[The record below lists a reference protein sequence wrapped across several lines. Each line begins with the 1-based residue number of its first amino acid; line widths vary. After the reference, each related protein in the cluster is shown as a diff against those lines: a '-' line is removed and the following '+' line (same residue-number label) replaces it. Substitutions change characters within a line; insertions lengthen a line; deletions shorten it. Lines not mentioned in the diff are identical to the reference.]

1 MTFAFRFRTWRPL
14 AATLLASAFLLG
26 CIELPSSS
34 GITRRTPGDDAY
46 TWVLLIGNSHSY
58 VNGLPALLE
67 AVCEQAGFPDVRV
80 DIVAAPG
87 YSLED
92 HWALGD
98 AQRALRNYDWE
109 FVAMQQG
116 PSSLPE
122 NQIHLREWSG
132 RYATLIRDA
141 GGVPLMYQVWPQL
154 ARRQDAANVRT
165 SYTLAAAAID
175 GLLAPAGDAFTLAME
190 TEIDWM
196 VYASDGTHASTFG
209 TYLAALTIGARIVGF
224 DPLALPPTIPGVGA
238 QESTV
243 RLLQE
248 AAAAALARNA
258 AYP

>member
-1 MTFAFRFRTWRPL
+1 MTLASRFRPWRPF
-14 AATLLASAFLLG
+14 AATLLASALLLG
-26 CIELPSSS
+26 CIEPPSSS
-34 GITRRTPGDDAY
+34 GVTRRSPGDDAY

-58 VNGLPALLE
+58 VNDMPALIE
-67 AVCEQAGFPDVRV
+67 AVCDLAGFPDVRV
-80 DIVAAPG
+80 DIVAGPG
-87 YSLED
+87 FSLED

-98 AQRALRNYDWE
+98 AQRALRNYTWD
-109 FVAMQQG
+109 FVALQQG

-122 NQIHLREWSG
+122 NQLHLREWSI
-132 RYATLIRDA
+132 RYAELIRDA
-141 GGVPLMYQVWPQL
+141 EGIPLMYQVWPQL

-175 GLLAPAGDAFTLAME
+175 GLLAPAGDAFTLAMQ

-196 VYASDGTHASTFG
+196 VYASDGTHASMYG
-209 TYLAALTIGARIVGF
+209 SYLAALTIGARIVGF
-224 DPLALPPTIPGVGA
+224 DPLTLPPIIPGSGA
-238 QESTV
+238 QEGTV